1 MPSRN
6 NFSERSAVHAPMFQ
20 NPRSVEFVSLLSCRR
35 IRAEQSPPA
44 CWISYQSSPSG
55 TAVLPALSNCFFL
68 PQSSLNLRLI
78 YSRQFQTARNDND
91 PLNDTQSV
99 TSVPSRNH
107 PPPTTH
113 AHPSR
118 HHNAGHLH
126 PLGLSPP
133 KTLRAILFRRHRF
146 LPQRRARQR
155 NRLQGTDGLPRQ

>member
-1 MPSRN
+1 M
-6 NFSERSAVHAPMFQ
+6 HQ
-20 NPRSVEFVSLLSCRR
+20 NPRSAEFFSLLSCRR
-35 IRAEQSPPA
+35 IRAEQSSPA
-44 CWISYQSSPSG
+44 CWISYQSSPS
-55 TAVLPALSNCFFL
+55 APRFYPLS
-68 PQSSLNLRLI
+68 QIASSSLGPH
-78 YSRQFQTARNDND
+78 STFGSFQTARNDND

-155 NRLQGTDGLPRQ
+155 NRLQVTDELRRQ